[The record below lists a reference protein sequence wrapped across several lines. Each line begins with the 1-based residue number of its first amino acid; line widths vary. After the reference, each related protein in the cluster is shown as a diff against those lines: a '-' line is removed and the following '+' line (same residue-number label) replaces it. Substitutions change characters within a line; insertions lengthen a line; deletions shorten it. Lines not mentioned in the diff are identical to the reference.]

1 MTTSLVADLTYVK
14 SAQIIES
21 KQFFIGIIHRFYGD
35 YATTQSLGMKEGAN
49 FAMDGVL
56 SLSPNR
62 NLLLN
67 YNNQNSEFSAGI
79 KQTLFTFKDVSNSF
93 QVDYFMYDSSESVS
107 GFLFNYFLEYS
118 KKDLK
123 FVPIFNLYYDNYI
136 EKSSIALG
144 FKYKYSYN
152 LSFHYEYIQSTQTVT
167 ENDSNVFGLTYST
180 FGHNFTLTLQDSVE
194 TGLHAVKNG
203 VAAADGKMYLGFKID
218 RVFDYGDIGKK
229 SQYKQ
234 DYDRYIRQVEDF

>member
-1 MTTSLVADLTYVK
+1 MFNYIYNDNIFIADLIYVK

-93 QVDYFMYDSSESVS
+93 KLIILCMIVQKVCLVFC
-107 GFLFNYFLEYS
+107 LITR
-118 KKDLK
+118 
-123 FVPIFNLYYDNYI
+123 IF
-136 EKSSIALG
+136 
-144 FKYKYSYN
+144 
-152 LSFHYEYIQSTQTVT
+152 
-167 ENDSNVFGLTYST
+167 
-180 FGHNFTLTLQDSVE
+180 
-194 TGLHAVKNG
+194 
-203 VAAADGKMYLGFKID
+203 
-218 RVFDYGDIGKK
+218 
-229 SQYKQ
+229 
-234 DYDRYIRQVEDF
+234 